1 MNELIVTAT
10 SGKTVNLRI
19 KPSKGSM
26 IIDTVPIHTKVEL
39 VNKFS
44 DEWYEIKYKNHQ
56 GYMMAQFLK
65 SSTSNK
71 LSQEDIREV
80 YNSLK
85 ETLTLLEKL
94 L

>member
-1 MNELIVTAT
+1 MNELIVSAS
-10 SGKTVNLRI
+10 SGKTVNLRSH
-19 KPSKGSM
+19 PSKNAT
-26 IIDTVPIHTKVEL
+26 IVKAIPINKKVQL
-39 VNKFS
+39 VSKYSN
-44 DEWYEIKYKNHQ
+44 EWYEVQYEGLH

-65 SSTSNK
+65 STSNT
-71 LSQEDIREV
+71 LSKEDIREV

>member
-1 MNELIVTAT
+1 MNELIVSAS
-10 SGKTVNLRI
+10 SGKTVNLRT
-19 KPSKGSM
+19 KPSKNAM
-26 IIDTVPIHTKVEL
+26 IVEAIPVHKKVQL
-39 VNKFS
+39 ISKYS
-44 DEWYEIKYKNHQ
+44 DEWYEVQYEGFH

-65 SSTSNK
+65 STSNT
-71 LSQEDIREV
+71 LSKEDIREV